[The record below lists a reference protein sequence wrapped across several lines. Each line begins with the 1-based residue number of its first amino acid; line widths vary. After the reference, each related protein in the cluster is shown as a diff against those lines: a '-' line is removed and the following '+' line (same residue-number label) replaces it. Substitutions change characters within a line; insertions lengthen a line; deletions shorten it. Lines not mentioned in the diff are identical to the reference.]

1 MLKGRMTMVSP
12 KMLALGTTRSCIR
25 ELFEYGLQQAA
36 IVGKENVYDF
46 SIGNPSVPAPKE
58 VNQAIVDIVTQE
70 DSVEIHGYTPAPG
83 YMGVREAVA
92 TDLNQRYGTKIRPQ
106 NLYFT
111 CGAAPAL
118 VSVIRALA
126 VDDAE
131 FVTIAPHFVE
141 YRPFVECNGGKL
153 VVVPADMDTFQ
164 ISLPA
169 LERRLNAHTQAV
181 IINSPNNPSGVIYTG
196 ETLRQLA
203 ELLTRKSREAGH
215 PIYLIADE
223 PYRELVYEQGEVPFV
238 PTIYKDTIV
247 CYSYSKSLSLPGERI
262 GYICVPDEAEDSDQ
276 VFAAIA
282 GAARAI
288 GHVCPPS
295 LLQQVV
301 ARCAHL
307 RPDIGAYDRNR
318 TTLYEALTS
327 YGYSCAKA
335 NGAFY
340 LFVKAPGGSSKAFSE
355 RAKAKNL
362 LIVPGDDFGCP
373 EFFRISTCVSY
384 DMILRSLPVFEAL
397 IQEYA

>member
-1 MLKGRMTMVSP
+1 MVSE

-25 ELFEYGLQQAA
+25 ELFEYGLRQAA
-36 IVGKENVYDF
+36 VVGKENVYDF

-58 VNQAIVDIVTQE
+58 VNQALIDIVTQE
-70 DSVEIHGYTPAPG
+70 DSVEIHGYTPAAG

-92 TDLNQRYGTKIRPQ
+92 DDLNQRYGTKIRPQ
-106 NLYFT
+106 NLFFT

-118 VSVIRALA
+118 VSVVRALA
-126 VDDAE
+126 VDGAE
-131 FVTIAPHFVE
+131 FVTVAPHFVE

-153 VVVPADMDTFQ
+153 VVVPADTEHFQ
-164 ISLPA
+164 IPFPQ
-169 LERRLNAHTQAV
+169 LEARLTSHTQAV
-181 IINSPNNPSGVIYTG
+181 IINSPNNPSGVIYTQ
-196 ETLRQLA
+196 ETLRKLA
-203 ELLTRKSREAGH
+203 DLLEKKAGEYGH
-215 PIYLIADE
+215 PIYIIADE
-223 PYRELVYEQGEVPFV
+223 PYRELVYDGNEVPFI
-238 PTIYKDTIV
+238 PTLYRNTIV

-295 LLQQVV
+295 LLQRVV
-301 ARCAHL
+301 ARCARL
-307 RPDIGAYDRNR
+307 RPDIQAYDRNR

-327 YGYSCAKA
+327 YGYQCANA

-362 LIVPGDDFGCP
+362 LVVPGDDFGCP
-373 EFFRISTCVSY
+373 EFFRISTCVSH
-384 DMILRSLPVFEAL
+384 DMILQSLPVF
-397 IQEYA
+397 QELAKEFADP

>member
-1 MLKGRMTMVSP
+1 MVSE

-25 ELFEYGLQQAA
+25 ELFEFGLRQAA
-36 IVGKENVYDF
+36 VVGKENVYDF

-58 VNQAIVDIVTQE
+58 VNQALSDIVTQE
-70 DSVEIHGYTPAPG
+70 DSVEIHGYTPAAG

-92 TDLNQRYGTKIRPQ
+92 DDLNQRYGTKIRPQ
-106 NLYFT
+106 NLFFT

-118 VSVIRALA
+118 VSVVRALA
-126 VDDAE
+126 VDSAE
-131 FVTIAPHFVE
+131 FVTVAPHFVE

-153 VVVPADMDTFQ
+153 VVVPADTEHFQ
-164 ISLPA
+164 IPFPQ
-169 LERRLNAHTQAV
+169 LEARLTSHTQAV
-181 IINSPNNPSGVIYTG
+181 IINSPNNPSGVIYTQ
-196 ETLRQLA
+196 ETLRKLA
-203 ELLTRKSREAGH
+203 DLLEKKAGEYGH
-215 PIYLIADE
+215 PIYIIADE
-223 PYRELVYEQGEVPFV
+223 PYRELVYDGNEVPFI
-238 PTIYKDTIV
+238 PTLYRNTIV

-262 GYICVPDEAEDSDQ
+262 GYICVSDEAEDSDQ

-295 LLQQVV
+295 LLQRVV
-301 ARCAHL
+301 ARCARL
-307 RPDIGAYDRNR
+307 RPDIQAYDRNR

-327 YGYSCAKA
+327 YGYQCANA

-362 LIVPGDDFGCP
+362 LVVPGDDFGCP
-373 EFFRISTCVSY
+373 EFFRISTCVSH
-384 DMILRSLPVFEAL
+384 DMILRSLPVF
-397 IQEYA
+397 QELAKEFADP